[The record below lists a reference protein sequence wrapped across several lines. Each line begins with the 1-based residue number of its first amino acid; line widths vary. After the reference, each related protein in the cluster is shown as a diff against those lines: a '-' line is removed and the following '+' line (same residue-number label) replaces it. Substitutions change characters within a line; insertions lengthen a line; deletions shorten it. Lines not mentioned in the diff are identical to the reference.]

1 MTLSGNFLDLCVQLL
16 TGGINLTGVTV
27 QRPAVTQLLQQQIA
41 QRALQQ
47 HIQVQLQQQQQ
58 QQKLAPASVSQQQPA
73 AQQPQRE

>member
-1 MTLSGNFLDLCVQLL
+1 MPEFYVYLI

-58 QQKLAPASVSQQQPA
+58 HVIDILKSFDSNTRPDDRVIA
-73 AQQPQRE
+73 